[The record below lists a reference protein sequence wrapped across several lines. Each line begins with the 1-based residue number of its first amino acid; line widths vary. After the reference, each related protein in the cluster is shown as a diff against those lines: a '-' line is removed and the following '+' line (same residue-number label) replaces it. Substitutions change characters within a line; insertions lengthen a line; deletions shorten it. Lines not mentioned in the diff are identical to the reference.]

1 MPAPSPHDRRRLQL
15 IIVLAEVVVAVA
27 TAVTVTVAYRQL
39 DSNIEALPTIP
50 HVAEPPAQ
58 APEQPRSALNILVMG
73 SDTRDGEGNAI
84 DDQPG
89 GSERSDVTILLHVS
103 ADREQAYGVSL
114 PRDAMVGRPSCE
126 GTDGQRLPPADPVIF
141 NDAFSVG
148 GPLCTVRQVEH
159 ITGIYVDHTVVVD
172 FNGFVDMVDAVH
184 GVEVCIPRDVVDP
197 EHDIN
202 LAAGRRLVT
211 GDEALDYV
219 RERSYLSVNGDIGRM
234 RRQQAFVASMVDR
247 VISADTLATPTRLYN
262 FLDAATGSLTLD
274 EDLASLGALADLTAE
289 FRGTD
294 AADIK
299 FVTVP
304 IEAYAEDANRLQ
316 LAPPAQRLWELIA
329 ADRPLGPFARNAV
342 TANDP
347 VGKPDGDGDADREA
361 NGLCA

>member
-1 MPAPSPHDRRRLQL
+1 
-15 IIVLAEVVVAVA
+15 
-27 TAVTVTVAYRQL
+27 
-39 DSNIEALPTIP
+39 
-50 HVAEPPAQ
+50 
-58 APEQPRSALNILVMG
+58 MG

-89 GSERSDVTILLHVS
+89 GSERSDITILLHVS

-114 PRDAMVGRPSCE
+114 PRDAMVDRPECE
-126 GTDGQRLPPADPVIF
+126 GTDGERLPPVDPVIF
-141 NDAFSVG
+141 NDAFAVG

-159 ITGIYVDHTVVVD
+159 LTGIYVDHTVVVD
-172 FNGFVDMVDAVH
+172 FNGFMDMVDAVH

-197 EHDIN
+197 EHDID
-202 LAAGRRLVT
+202 LDAGRRLVT

-234 RRQQAFVASMVDR
+234 KRQQAFIASMVDR

-274 EDLASLGALADLTAE
+274 EDLASLGALADLAAQL
-289 FRGTD
+289 RGTD
-294 AADIK
+294 PADIK

-316 LAPPAQRLWELIA
+316 LAPPARA
-329 ADRPLGPFARNAV
+329 AVGADRRRPAARRLR
-342 TANDP
+342 P
-347 VGKPDGDGDADREA
+347 QRGRRRRPDRQAGRRRATPDREA